1 MSDFMGKDGFVW
13 FVGVVEDRD
22 DPERLGRVRVRCLGY
37 HTENKTLIETEDLP
51 WATVMA
57 PTDTPSMNGLGHT
70 PPFIVEGSW
79 VLGFFRDSSELQQPI
94 VLGTLPGFNT
104 KERDV
109 TKGFNDP
116 NGVYPKTIGD
126 SDVNFLARGAVA
138 IMHPSRI
145 KREELR
151 LKKFFLDTPE
161 GGESL
166 DGTSVPTATKPNLK
180 TVSDTLKTDDTRVNW
195 EEPEPAAGSIPRYP
209 YNHTHESEIGHVHEI
224 DDTPGAERLLQ
235 QHIAGTFEEIHPDG
249 TKVTKVIG
257 DNYEIVMGGS
267 NIYIVGDV
275 NLTTKGT
282 MKHLVQGDYILEVK
296 GDYTQKIHKN
306 HYMKVGARGLEKE
319 FDSEGKEIREGGGGN
334 REEEIVGSHAISIAN
349 AVNYTT
355 GTAPTGPKEV
365 RHVIGGNVTKIL
377 SGTDTKQVNG
387 GNSFLQVNA
396 GDMVRSVVGNLIMS
410 TTNPGVGPPP
420 ALKQQGQITIAA
432 ANKMNLKSATSMN
445 LQTDFDGL
453 NVNVNGVLLTDNDL
467 TLTTLTGS
475 TFNLTVAGAANWNNT
490 GKVTETFL
498 ASQKTNITG
507 DLDLDTSLSIDI
519 DALTFITV
527 DADTTIDT
535 VAGTVFTIESG
546 GGNGNASA
554 TNKVD
559 INPPS

>member
-1 MSDFMGKDGFVW
+1 
-13 FVGVVEDRD
+13 
-22 DPERLGRVRVRCLGY
+22 
-37 HTENKTLIETEDLP
+37 
-51 WATVMA
+51 
-57 PTDTPSMNGLGHT
+57 
-70 PPFIVEGSW
+70 
-79 VLGFFRDSSELQQPI
+79 
-94 VLGTLPGFNT
+94 
-104 KERDV
+104 
-109 TKGFNDP
+109 
-116 NGVYPKTIGD
+116 
-126 SDVNFLARGAVA
+126 
-138 IMHPSRI
+138 
-145 KREELR
+145 
-151 LKKFFLDTPE
+151 
-161 GGESL
+161 
-166 DGTSVPTATKPNLK
+166 
-180 TVSDTLKTDDTRVNW
+180 
-195 EEPEPAAGSIPRYP
+195 
-209 YNHTHESEIGHVHEI
+209 
-224 DDTPGAERLLQ
+224 
-235 QHIAGTFEEIHPDG
+235 
-249 TKVTKVIG
+249 
-257 DNYEIVMGGS
+257 
-267 NIYIVGDV
+267 
-275 NLTTKGT
+275 
-282 MKHLVQGDYILEVK
+282 
-296 GDYTQKIHKN
+296 
-306 HYMKVGARGLEKE
+306 MKVGARGLEKE

-410 TTNPGVGPPP
+410 TTNPGIGPAPDFR
-420 ALKQQGQITIAA
+420 QQGQITIAA

>member
-1 MSDFMGKDGFVW
+1 MSDFMGRDGFVW

-51 WATVMA
+51 WANVMG

-79 VLGFFRDSSELQQPI
+79 VLGFFRDEEFQQPI

-104 KERDV
+104 EERDV

-126 SDVNFLARGAVA
+126 SDVSLLARGAIA

-151 LKKFFLDTPE
+151 LKKNIAGFTDPL
-161 GGESL
+161 
-166 DGTSVPTATKPNLK
+166 GTSVPTATKPNLK
-180 TVSDTLKTDDTRVNW
+180 TVSQTLKTDDERVNW

-306 HYMKVGARGLEKE
+306 HYMKVGARGLERE
-319 FDSEGKEIREGGGGN
+319 LDEGGNVLKEGGGGN
-334 REEEIVGSHAISIAN
+334 REEEIVGSHAIQIAN

-410 TTNPGVGPPP
+410 TTNPGIGP
-420 ALKQQGQITIAA
+420 LGNQQGQVTIAA

-453 NVNVNGVLLTDNDL
+453 NITVSGVELTDNDL
-467 TLTTLTGS
+467 ALTTATGS
-475 TFNLTVAGAANWNNT
+475 IFNLTVAGAANWNNT

-507 DLDLDTSLSIDI
+507 DLDLDTSTAIDI
-519 DALTFITV
+519 DSG
-527 DADTTIDT
+527 TTIDT
-535 VAGTVFTIESG
+535 TAGTIFTIESG
-546 GGNGNASA
+546 GGSPSA

-559 INPPS
+559 INP